1 MGTRIAPT
9 HLDTAGPSATRE
21 APPDGAG
28 GVPGPYDRRVTTG
41 DGTKGHVLPPGVGD
55 GGGGGTAAP
64 PVPEPTHAER
74 ARTLVAGSN
83 RGVLSTVAADPAAGG
98 SEASAA
104 VAGYPFGSVATYGL
118 DDAGRPIVFVSTMA
132 EHTRNAAAD
141 PRASLIVTEPVPE
154 GSDPLA
160 AGRVTLVGELLEVR
174 GDERPAVRDRYLAAN
189 PASAYYIDFGD
200 FSFWRLEVA
209 GVRYVGGYGR
219 MSWVRAADYAAA
231 EPDPLAG
238 EAGAGIVEHMN
249 ADHADSLVL
258 LARVLGGR
266 PDTTEAVM
274 TAVDRYGVDLVAGG
288 PSGRGAVRVGFDAPV
303 ATPAAARPAMIRLLE
318 RARNR

>member
-1 MGTRIAPT
+1 
-9 HLDTAGPSATRE
+9 
-21 APPDGAG
+21 
-28 GVPGPYDRRVTTG
+28 
-41 DGTKGHVLPPGVGD
+41 
-55 GGGGGTAAP
+55 
-64 PVPEPTHAER
+64 
-74 ARTLVAGSN
+74 
-83 RGVLSTVAADPAAGG
+83 
-98 SEASAA
+98 
-104 VAGYPFGSVATYGL
+104 VATYAL
-118 DDAGRPIVFVSTMA
+118 DEAGRPIVFVSTMA

-160 AGRVTLVGELLEVR
+160 AGRVTLIGQLLEVT

-219 MSWVRAADYAAA
+219 MSWVAPADYAAA

-238 EAGAGIVEHMN
+238 EAAGIVEHMN

-258 LARVLGGR
+258 LARALGGR
-266 PDTTEAVM
+266 ADAAQAVM
-274 TAVDRYGVDLVAGG
+274 TAVDRYGFDLVVGGQAG
-288 PSGRGAVRVGFDAPV
+288 RAALRLGFDAPV
-303 ATPAAARPAMIRLLE
+303 STPAAARPAMIRLVE
-318 RARNR
+318 RARNP

>member
-1 MGTRIAPT
+1 M
-9 HLDTAGPSATRE
+9 
-21 APPDGAG
+21 
-28 GVPGPYDRRVTTG
+28 TTG
-41 DGTKGHVLPPGVGD
+41 HQLPPGMAEGN
-55 GGGGGTAAP
+55 GPGSGERPA
-64 PVPEPTHAER
+64 PEPTHAER

-98 SEASAA
+98 SEAAA
-104 VAGYPFGSVATYGL
+104 GVAGYPFGSVATYAL
-118 DDAGRPIVFVSTMA
+118 DEAGRPIVFVSTMA

-160 AGRVTLVGELLEVR
+160 AGRVTLIGQLLEVT

-219 MSWVRAADYAAA
+219 MSWVAPADYAAA

-238 EAGAGIVEHMN
+238 EAAGIVEHMN

-258 LARVLGGR
+258 LARALGGR
-266 PDTTEAVM
+266 ADAAQAVM
-274 TAVDRYGVDLVAGG
+274 TAVDRYGFDLVVGGQAG
-288 PSGRGAVRVGFDAPV
+288 RAALRLGFDAPV
-303 ATPAAARPAMIRLLE
+303 STPAAARPAMIRLVE
-318 RARNR
+318 RARNP